1 MPVCSTSFGP
11 VLIQCHAG
19 KIVTLAFAEEQEGE
33 EQVDAL
39 SLEALQQLEEY
50 FSGKRKI
57 FSLAF
62 DLEGTAFQQKVW
74 AAVSRVPYGHTC
86 SYAELAKKL
95 GQPEAVRAVAAA
107 VGANPVLILIP
118 CHRIIGSDGKLRGYA
133 GGLEK
138 KKALLQLEGLAV
150 QGTLF

>member
-11 VLIQCHAG
+11 VLIQGHAG
-19 KIVTLAFAEEQEGE
+19 KIATLAFAEEQEGE

-39 SLEALQQLEEY
+39 TLEVVQQLQEY
-50 FSGKRKI
+50 FSGKRKT

-62 DLEGTAFQQKVW
+62 TLEGTAFQQKVW

-138 KKALLQLEGLAV
+138 KKALLQLEGRAV